1 MAFNTSSSPIEAS
14 HKQNHDTVQPF
25 QNFTPVSTDDIST
38 ILKNCEIKSCDLDP
52 CPTYLLKLC
61 YRLPEFLDITTK
73 IMNQSLLSGVFPD
86 SFKRA
91 MVIPL
96 LKKPNLD
103 LMYENYRPIS
113 NLSFMSKLLE
123 RIVAKQLLEHIT
135 ENDLD
140 VKCQSAYK
148 AFHSTE
154 TALLR
159 VQNNILQSMDR
170 NEVAILI
177 MLDLSAAF
185 DTVDINILLYRLS
198 TRYNISGTVLTW
210 FSTYLNNRSQ
220 FVSVNGC
227 SSETVELKCDIPQ
240 GSVLG
245 PKLFSI
251 YTAPLYE
258 IIEHHGM
265 KYHLYADDTQIY
277 LFFKPGDIL
286 AESIAY
292 ARLQQCLYDI
302 KVWMFENK
310 LKLNSDK
317 TEYMVIGRRNLI
329 NKIENVSFKFDSS
342 VISKSNVVKNL
353 GVYFDDSLSMTTH
366 INHVCR
372 SVTYYLRGI
381 SRFHKFLCKQY
392 CETLVLALVTSR
404 LDYCNSLLYGLPN
417 SALSK
422 LQLVHN
428 MAARVVS
435 LTGKYEHITPVL
447 KDLHWLPVKQR
458 INYKIILMTFKVLNN
473 LAPDYLREL
482 IHVFHPVNSN
492 MRSANKL
499 FLELPK
505 SRLVTCADRSFEVA
519 APTLWNKLPES
530 LRLITELDRFKSE
543 LKTYLFKQAFSD
555 V

>member
-1 MAFNTSSSPIEAS
+1 
-14 HKQNHDTVQPF
+14 
-25 QNFTPVSTDDIST
+25 
-38 ILKNCEIKSCDLDP
+38 
-52 CPTYLLKLC
+52 
-61 YRLPEFLDITTK
+61 
-73 IMNQSLLSGVFPD
+73 
-86 SFKRA
+86 
-91 MVIPL
+91 
-96 LKKPNLD
+96 
-103 LMYENYRPIS
+103 
-113 NLSFMSKLLE
+113 MSKLLE

-140 VKCQSAYK
+140 VKYQSAYK

-159 VQNNILQSMDR
+159 VQNDILQSMDR

-227 SSETVELKCDIPQ
+227 SSETVELKCGIPQ

-302 KVWMFENK
+302 LFCSMFGC
-310 LKLNSDK
+310 S
-317 TEYMVIGRRNLI
+317 
-329 NKIENVSFKFDSS
+329 KIS
-342 VISKSNVVKNL
+342 
-353 GVYFDDSLSMTTH
+353 
-366 INHVCR
+366 
-372 SVTYYLRGI
+372 
-381 SRFHKFLCKQY
+381 
-392 CETLVLALVTSR
+392 
-404 LDYCNSLLYGLPN
+404 
-417 SALSK
+417 
-422 LQLVHN
+422 
-428 MAARVVS
+428 
-435 LTGKYEHITPVL
+435 
-447 KDLHWLPVKQR
+447 
-458 INYKIILMTFKVLNN
+458 
-473 LAPDYLREL
+473 
-482 IHVFHPVNSN
+482 
-492 MRSANKL
+492 
-499 FLELPK
+499 
-505 SRLVTCADRSFEVA
+505 
-519 APTLWNKLPES
+519 
-530 LRLITELDRFKSE
+530 
-543 LKTYLFKQAFSD
+543 
-555 V
+555 